1 MRPVVGRHRVGA
13 SCADACCAD
22 ALLLRVYRTR
32 CGYSRCGY
40 IELAAALPYWKSTL
54 SCRRVRN
61 RSFTASTTY
70 RTPGGK
76 FLLHY
81 YPYLLAYT
89 VHFLGMITF
98 RRDAFPVPIVDCI
111 VGCPF
116 RFGLSIVDRA
126 VGYRFR
132 YPWLSII
139 DCWLPIVFVRWLSCT
154 TAVVF
159 L

>member
-1 MRPVVGRHRVGA
+1 VGTLAADISNSRLRCLIGSRRYPAGA
-13 SCADACCAD
+13 SEIEASPHP
-22 ALLLRVYRTR
+22 LRTGLQVGSFF
-32 CGYSRCGY
+32 C
-40 IELAAALPYWKSTL
+40 IITL
-54 SCRRVRN
+54 IFWHILCISLE
-61 RSFTASTTY
+61 
-70 RTPGGK
+70 G
-76 FLLHY
+76 
-81 YPYLLAYT
+81 
-89 VHFLGMITF
+89 ITF

-139 DCWLPIVFVRWLSCT
+139 DCWLPIVFVRWLFCT

>member
-1 MRPVVGRHRVGA
+1 VRPVVGRHRVGA

-22 ALLLRVYRTR
+22 ALLLRIYRTR

-89 VHFLGMITF
+89 VHFLGRDNFPSRRVSSADCRLHCRLSFPF
-98 RRDAFPVPIVDCI
+98 RVVDCRSRCRI
-111 VGCPF
+111 SIS
-116 RFGLSIVDRA
+116 LSMV
-126 VGYRFR
+126 
-132 YPWLSII
+132 I
-139 DCWLPIVFVRWLSCT
+139 DH
-154 TAVVF
+154 
-159 L
+159 